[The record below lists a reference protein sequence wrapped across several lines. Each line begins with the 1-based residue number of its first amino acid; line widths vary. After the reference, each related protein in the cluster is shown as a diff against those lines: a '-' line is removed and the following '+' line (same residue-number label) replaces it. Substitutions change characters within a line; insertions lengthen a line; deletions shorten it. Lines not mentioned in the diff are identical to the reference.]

1 MQDQKQ
7 LPAGKFSFL
16 ADLHPFLIVGTVI
29 LLVIGLTYVIPG
41 GNFVREEVE
50 VMGMLKE
57 VVIPGSFKF
66 TESVPQ
72 GLKESWTYF
81 MQGAVEAS
89 DVIWTI
95 FICSGAIT
103 AIIHTGAINTGINS
117 LVKKFGEKSYV
128 LIPVL
133 VFAFGLGGA
142 TYGMYEDAIPFILVL
157 TPMILA
163 MQYDSLVAVMIVQY
177 GVLVGSSAAFLNP
190 FAVGIGQAMA
200 EVPMGSGIGVRI
212 IIWFFMMLG
221 TSIYILRYAKKVKDN
236 PELSMVKED
245 DIINRKRFN
254 ENSNSELQ
262 TLTGKHKIVL
272 ILLTISFS
280 IMIYGVIVQGW
291 WFNEIGSVFLFMGI
305 VIPLIGGLKINEIIE
320 KNLEGMSGVISVAC
334 LLAASR
340 VIMLLL
346 SNSNIMDTLL
356 YYISGMFST
365 LPSVITVWIM
375 FFVVS
380 ITMTIVQS
388 SSGLAATL
396 MPIMA
401 PLADLLNIPRQV
413 IVTAFHLGTGTFG
426 FWMPWDGVSFAMC
439 TLAGINFFKYIKK
452 TAHFV
457 FTFYIPACLVAL
469 AIVTMIGFN

>member
-7 LPAGKFSFL
+7 LPSSKFSFL
-16 ADLHPFLIVGTVI
+16 AELHPFIIVGVVI
-29 LLVIGLTYVIPG
+29 LLVIGLTYIVPG
-41 GNFVREEVE
+41 GNFERVEVE

-57 VVIPGSFKF
+57 AVVPGSFKL
-66 TESVPQ
+66 TESMPQ
-72 GLKESWTYF
+72 GFKEAWTYF
-81 MQGAVEAS
+81 MQGAVEAA

-103 AIIHTGAINTGINS
+103 AIIHTGAVDTAINS
-117 LVKKFGEKSYV
+117 LVKKFGEKSHI
-128 LIPVL
+128 LIPIL

-142 TYGMYEDAIPFILVL
+142 TYGMYEDAIPFLLVL
-157 TPMILA
+157 APMMLA

-190 FAVGIGQAMA
+190 FAVGVGQAMA
-200 EVPMGSGIGVRI
+200 EIPMGSGIGVRI

-221 TSIYILRYAKKVKDN
+221 TSIYILRYANKVKNN
-236 PELSMVKED
+236 PELSLVKEED
-245 DIINRKRFN
+245 NINRTKFN
-254 ENSNSELQ
+254 ESSSNELK

-280 IMIYGVIVQGW
+280 IMIYGVIAQGW
-291 WFNEIGSVFLFMGI
+291 WFNEIGSIFLFMGI
-305 VIPLIGGLKINEIIE
+305 IIPLVGGLKINEIID

-340 VIMLLL
+340 VIMLVLA
-346 SNSNIMDTLL
+346 NSNIMDTLL
-356 YYISGMFST
+356 YYISNVFST
-365 LPSVITVWIM
+365 LPSILTVWIM

-380 ITMTIVQS
+380 ITMVIVQS

-401 PLADLLNIPRQV
+401 PLGDLLNIPRQV
-413 IVTAFHLGTGTFG
+413 VVTAFHLGTGTFG

-439 TLAGINFFKYIKK
+439 TMAGISFFKYIKK

-457 FTFYIPACLVAL
+457 FTFYIPACMLAL
-469 AIVTMIGFN
+469 AIVTIIGFN